1 MLFSLI
7 RRPAAI
13 SSWSAALSN
22 RLTLRSVTTTT
33 NASLTH
39 PRSTLSLSPSSL
51 PSSSSSVFRRSN
63 NRRSFSFGNEQLPPD
78 DPQALFKPIPPTE
91 LNLEMAKGIQ
101 TANHLILKYGVGR
114 QRLILLSK
122 DNDMPLV
129 IKWQRMMEVY
139 LGAQLHV
146 VAALGYSTDESGIMM
161 YTQQLGQFVGTKCT
175 QDQQEEFRVV
185 GRETWR
191 EMLTIAFDLD
201 QELINEKYGNELS
214 IVDARNIVHKVA
226 SRLIEPNIL
235 EEVAT
240 RVSLLSG
247 RKNFPPFFLL
257 FLMVGFSLSLLLLI
271 HASNYTAPHTSFYP
285 FLRLDNYHRV
295 SEIFCLLSFKTL
307 TSYSYEDI
315 IFAHCSFFSF
325 LPSVL
330 FSFP

>member
-1 MLFSLI
+1 MLFSLT
-7 RRPAAI
+7 RRPATI
-13 SSWSAALSN
+13 SRWSAFSN
-22 RLTLRSVTTTT
+22 RLALRSVTT

-39 PRSTLSLSPSSL
+39 PLHLCTKSSSPSSPL
-51 PSSSSSVFRRSN
+51 SSPSSALLFRRSNN

-114 QRLILLSK
+114 QRLKLLSK

-175 QDQQEEFRVV
+175 QDQQEEFRTV

-201 QELINEKYGNELS
+201 EELCEKYGNELS

-240 RVSLLSG
+240 QVSILFG
-247 RKNFPPFFLL
+247 RKSEFPSL
-257 FLMVGFSLSLLLLI
+257 FPSSSSDCIFVIIII
-271 HASNYTAPHTSFYP
+271 HTC
-285 FLRLDNYHRV
+285 
-295 SEIFCLLSFKTL
+295 I
-307 TSYSYEDI
+307 
-315 IFAHCSFFSF
+315 
-325 LPSVL
+325 
-330 FSFP
+330 

>member
-1 MLFSLI
+1 MLFSLT
-7 RRPAAI
+7 RRPATI
-13 SSWSAALSN
+13 RRWSAFSN
-22 RLTLRSVTTTT
+22 RLALHSVTT

-39 PRSTLSLSPSSL
+39 PLCTKSSSPSSL
-51 PSSSSSVFRRSN
+51 LSSLFRRSN

-114 QRLILLSK
+114 QRLKLLSK

-175 QDQQEEFRVV
+175 QDQQEEFRTV

-191 EMLTIAFDLD
+191 EMLTVAFDLD
-201 QELINEKYGNELS
+201 EELCEKYGNELS

-240 RVSLLSG
+240 RVSILFR
-247 RKNFPPFFLL
+247 RK
-257 FLMVGFSLSLLLLI
+257 
-271 HASNYTAPHTSFYP
+271 
-285 FLRLDNYHRV
+285 
-295 SEIFCLLSFKTL
+295 
-307 TSYSYEDI
+307 
-315 IFAHCSFFSF
+315 
-325 LPSVL
+325 
-330 FSFP
+330 

>member
-1 MLFSLI
+1 MLFSLT
-7 RRPAAI
+7 RRPATI
-13 SSWSAALSN
+13 SRWSAFSN
-22 RLTLRSVTTTT
+22 RLALRSVTT

-39 PRSTLSLSPSSL
+39 PLHLCTTKSSSPSSPL
-51 PSSSSSVFRRSN
+51 SSPSSSALLFRRSNN

-114 QRLILLSK
+114 QRLKLLSK

-175 QDQQEEFRVV
+175 QDQQEEFRTV

-201 QELINEKYGNELS
+201 EELCEKYGKELS

-240 RVSLLSG
+240 RVGQLPP
-247 RKNFPPFFLL
+247 RK
-257 FLMVGFSLSLLLLI
+257 
-271 HASNYTAPHTSFYP
+271 
-285 FLRLDNYHRV
+285 
-295 SEIFCLLSFKTL
+295 
-307 TSYSYEDI
+307 
-315 IFAHCSFFSF
+315 
-325 LPSVL
+325 
-330 FSFP
+330 